1 MAQYME
7 KSMSVSARVDVRS
20 MAVMALWLQDNKFQI
35 PTRSGLVGQAVK
47 MVEQNL
53 LVQRPDLAVDS
64 IEHAFDILQ
73 SLGLAPVNQ
82 QAANTMQSRLMME
95 QAVKQGLMDHKEMH
109 SRLTRSYAQEKGLDK
124 MNREQQVQADMAGI
138 FTSVASSD
146 GGSGPAEQTDDDRLA
161 LVMKSMLE
169 RGKSLDEATAE
180 VEKLKAKWALA
191 NEEQAQEVKQ
201 SQKQKVQDYAE
212 NMNLL
217 KQAQP
222 QKVEKTQEQRVEL
235 GIKLHAKMWFKEL
248 LKSKS
253 KRLSLEW
260 LNGQMLN
267 NFAGPQINMPLADQ
281 QSQEA
286 MLGMIVA
293 EAQAMYEQADVV
305 KLQAEQQALED
316 AMLAEQQARHEQVVE
331 PQVVTEPQAAE
342 PEPEPAITSLDASE
356 PDFMTKYA
364 KREAKK
370 LAELKAGLSGLPS

>member
-1 MAQYME
+1 
-7 KSMSVSARVDVRS
+7 
-20 MAVMALWLQDNKFQI
+20 
-35 PTRSGLVGQAVK
+35 
-47 MVEQNL
+47 
-53 LVQRPDLAVDS
+53 
-64 IEHAFDILQ
+64 
-73 SLGLAPVNQ
+73 
-82 QAANTMQSRLMME
+82 
-95 QAVKQGLMDHKEMH
+95 MDHKEMH